1 MEMISANGK
10 VTIDVHPGNVESM
23 KNSGYKPANEVPP
36 KKAAKKIEKKV
47 EDEND
52 GNL

>member
-23 KNSGYKPANEVPP
+23 KNSGYKPATESPA
-36 KKAAKKIEKKV
+36 KKPAKKIKV
-47 EDEND
+47 EDEDN
-52 GNL
+52 GNI

>member
-1 MEMISANGK
+1 MLMKSPNGN
-10 VTIDVHPGNVESM
+10 VTIDVHPSQVESM

-36 KKAAKKIEKKV
+36 KKAAKKIQKV

>member
-1 MEMISANGK
+1 MLMTSPSGK
-10 VTIDVHPGNVESM
+10 VTIDVHPSQVESM
-23 KNSGYKPANEVPP
+23 KNSGYKPANEPSP
-36 KKAAKKIEKKV
+36 KKADLKFEKI

>member
-1 MEMISANGK
+1 MLMTSPSGK
-10 VTIDVHPGNVESM
+10 TTIDVHPSQVEAM
-23 KNSGYKPANEVPP
+23 KHSGYKPANEVPP
-36 KKAAKKIEKKV
+36 KKAAKKLLKV